1 MRDKLVQDL
10 MDMHKTPPE
19 TEEGF
24 RAGQKL
30 LARYAKNNSKKQPAR
45 TKRGMTSILTD
56 PAIAAHLQVVK
67 DYIPMCATT
76 YQLDASLGYGT
87 TATFPTLPSGVWD
100 GSKFLLLGV
109 ASYQPVVDQLK
120 HELLLTGMYGGSSVD
135 ITLKKTLQSGT
146 QDPTRQKNPI

>member
-10 MDMHKTPPE
+10 IDMHKAPPE
-19 TEEGF
+19 TVEGF

-30 LARYAKNNSKKQPAR
+30 LARYAKNNSKKHSAR
-45 TKRGMTSILTD
+45 TKRGMTRLLTD
-56 PAIAAHLQVVK
+56 PAIGAHLQVVK

-76 YQLDASLGYGT
+76 YQLDVSLGYGT
-87 TATFPTLPSGVWD
+87 TATFPTE
-100 GSKFLLLGV
+100 
-109 ASYQPVVDQLK
+109 

-135 ITLKKTLQSGT
+135 ITLKKTLQSDT